1 MADMSNFF
9 DKVKE
14 GAASAAAATG
24 KAVKGASNSAKKMAE
39 TAKLKHEISGLEDK
53 TAGVFREIGELFYT
67 RCNGETAE
75 EAYAELFAK
84 VAETRKEIEA
94 KQQELSQLENS
105 AACPACGK
113 RVKSSASFC
122 SYCGAKIKQG
132 EPAAE
137 PAADAAEKSHC
148 PACGVETVADAVF
161 CPACGA
167 RMTPA
172 EDVVEVP
179 KEDVT
184 VEPAQQ

>member
-67 RCNGETAE
+67 RSNGEAD

-84 VAETRKEIEA
+84 VAEIRKEIEQ
-94 KQQELSQLENS
+94 KQADLSQLENS
-105 AACPACGK
+105 VSCPSCGK
-113 RVKSSASFC
+113 RVKSSAAFC
-122 SYCGAKIKQG
+122 SFCGAKVKQE

-137 PAADAAEKSHC
+137 QPEAEAAEAHHC
-148 PACGVETVADAVF
+148 PACGAETVADAVF

-167 RMTPA
+167 RLTPA
-172 EDVVEVP
+172 EDVVEVA
-179 KEDVT
+179 KEDVI
-184 VEPAQQ
+184 VEPAKE

>member
-14 GAASAAAATG
+14 SAASAAAATG

-67 RCNGETAE
+67 RSKGEAD

-84 VAETRKEIEA
+84 VAETRKEIEQ
-94 KQQELSQLENS
+94 KQAELSQLENS
-105 AACPACGK
+105 ATCPACGK
-113 RVKSSASFC
+113 RVKSSAVFC
-122 SYCGAKIKQG
+122 SYCGAKVKQE
-132 EPAAE
+132 EPAEESVAE
-137 PAADAAEKSHC
+137 TPDKSYC

-172 EDVVEVP
+172 EDVVDVP

-184 VEPAQQ
+184 VEPAKE

>member
-105 AACPACGK
+105 AASPAPLSVPTVVQRSSRGSRRQSMLLMQLK
-113 RVKSSASFC
+113 RAIVLHAVWKRLPMLSSARH
-122 SYCGAKIKQG
+122 
-132 EPAAE
+132 AA
-137 PAADAAEKSHC
+137 H
-148 PACGVETVADAVF
+148 G
-161 CPACGA
+161 
-167 RMTPA
+167 
-172 EDVVEVP
+172 
-179 KEDVT
+179 
-184 VEPAQQ
+184 